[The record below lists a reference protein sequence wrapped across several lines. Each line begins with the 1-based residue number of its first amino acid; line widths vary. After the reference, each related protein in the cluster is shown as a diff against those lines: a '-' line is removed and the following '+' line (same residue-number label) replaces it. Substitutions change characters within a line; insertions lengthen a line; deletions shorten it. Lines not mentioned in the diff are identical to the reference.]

1 MRQLLILALILASCT
16 VHADLTS
23 QLDVRLRS
31 DYTGTET
38 LSIPRDNLDYTLTR
52 QWTSGT
58 GSYSCNL
65 VYRSSRTLA
74 SGASESLDI
83 RGGIT
88 DVFGDTVSFGRVKAL
103 YIENLG
109 STTLTFGNPDAATGM
124 SSWFGAVSHTAL
136 IVGSGTLVLS
146 SPYDG
151 FAVAAGSDTI
161 KITNASGG
169 TGRYYIW
176 IVGTTP

>member
-1 MRQLLILALILASCT
+1 MRRLLILAFILASCAAS
-16 VHADLTS
+16 ADLTS

-38 LSIPRDNLDYTLTR
+38 LSIPRDNLDYQFTR

-74 SGASESLDI
+74 SGAAESLDI

-109 STTLTFGNPDAATGM
+109 STTLTFGAPDAASGWSAWCGDVADTLLIPA
-124 SSWFGAVSHTAL
+124 SGAHL
-136 IVGSGTLVLS
+136 IS

-151 FAVAAGSDTI
+151 FAVSAGSDTI
-161 KITNASGG
+161 KISNGSGG

-176 IVGTTP
+176 MLGTTP